1 MNYCRNLFIA
11 IIFLNALLI
20 PISKASGNKAPAAI
34 DIPRISGEIT
44 IDANFDEPQWKNAK
58 RVLINNI
65 TRPFDNIPSQV
76 HTEALLME
84 NGETLFIAFTA
95 QDPEPEK
102 IRAFLKNRDK
112 VWGDDIVGIKID
124 TYNDQRSAYRFLVNP
139 LGVKIDGIESEVTKK
154 ESDAWDGI
162 WDAAGQ
168 ITCDGYRVEIALP
181 LRILNFNEK
190 STMQDWGIELV
201 RFYPREEFMRLSNI
215 YLDRDNSCELC
226 QLATAKGFEGVKQG
240 NNFTLT
246 PSVVT
251 SQSDYIADN
260 SWTSAS
266 NKEASLDLRWG
277 ITPDIL
283 LNTTLNPDFSTIE
296 SDNAQLNINNNFAL
310 YNQEKRPFF
319 LDNADYFDSNYNL
332 VYTRNINAP
341 NYGAK
346 LSARKGDH
354 TLGLFVTDDDSTNI
368 LIPGNRASA
377 LAQLDSSSNA
387 AALRYRYN
395 YNQDT
400 TLGWISTLR
409 TADDYNNQVHGFDAR
424 VKLST
429 YDVVKF
435 QNLYSTTQYP
445 SDLFRQFCQSD
456 DMQAC
461 QQPSACNLSE
471 CQVNETVLRTL
482 NDDSFSGNA
491 FRAGYYHNDSDWF
504 YRVTYDRQNSGFRGD
519 LGFIS
524 HVDYQKFSFGG
535 DRKWY
540 GKPGQWWNKFKIYS
554 DWDTTYN
561 DNNEMIEREFDINAQ
576 LNASYDSYLRLG
588 FSTRDKVGSRIDK
601 SRLALTDNT
610 TLFNEKDYFIHAGI
624 KPVLGLSL
632 HTNITIGDAID
643 YSNNRLGDKS
653 YFHTNVN
660 WNLNKHLELKLKQTY
675 SRLDA
680 NNANV
685 FIARLTDFRAIY
697 QFNVKSFLR
706 MSFIYNNTDKNAE
719 NYLYTAPEDI
729 TEKRRNLSTELLY
742 AYKINAQTVFYL
754 GLTNNQYTTEG
765 FGSLALD
772 QRNIFTKFSYAWMP

>member
-1 MNYCRNLFIA
+1 MNYCIRLVFISIVTFIA
-11 IIFLNALLI
+11 
-20 PISKASGNKAPAAI
+20 SSSVYASVPKHPSPI
-34 DIPRISGEIT
+34 DIPRVSGEIT
-44 IDANFDEPQWKNAK
+44 VDANFDEPQWQNAK
-58 RVLINNI
+58 RVLINNV
-65 TRPFDNIPSQV
+65 TRPFDNIPSTV

-84 NGETLFIAFTA
+84 DGETLYIAFTA
-95 QDPEPEK
+95 EDPEPEK

-181 LRILNFNEK
+181 LRILNFTEK
-190 STMQDWGIELV
+190 STIQDWGIELV

-215 YLDRDNSCELC
+215 YMDRNNSCELC
-226 QLATAKGFEGVKQG
+226 QLATAKGFKGIKQG

-246 PSVVT
+246 PSTVI
-251 SQSDYIADN
+251 SQSDYISDDGWQ
-260 SWTSAS
+260 SSS

-310 YNQEKRPFF
+310 FNQEKRPFF

-346 LSARKGDH
+346 LSARKDAH
-354 TLGLFVTDDDSTNI
+354 TLGLFVTDDESTNI
-368 LIPGNRASA
+368 LIPGNRSSA
-377 LAQLDSSSNA
+377 IAQLDTSSNA

-395 YNQDT
+395 YDQDT

-409 TADDYNNQVHGFDAR
+409 TADNYNNQVHGFDAR

-435 QNLYSTTQYP
+435 QNLYSQTQYP
-445 SDLFRQFCQSD
+445 NDLFKQFCQSD
-456 DMQAC
+456 SKEEC
-461 QQPSACNLSE
+461 QPTQNCNLE
-471 CQVNETVLRTL
+471 GCQVNENVLRTF
-482 NDDSFSGNA
+482 NADSFTGNA
-491 FRAGYYHNDSDWF
+491 FRAGYYHNDSDWY

-524 HVDYQKFSFGG
+524 HIDHQKFSIGG

-561 DNNEMIEREFDINAQ
+561 DNNEMIERELDINAQ
-576 LNASYDSYLRLG
+576 LNASYDSYLTLG
-588 FSTRDKVGSRIDK
+588 FSTRDKVGSRLDK
-601 SRLALTDNT
+601 SRLAIEGNT
-610 TLFNEKDYFIHAGI
+610 TLFNEKDYFIRAGI
-624 KPVLGLSL
+624 KPILGLSV
-632 HTNITIGDAID
+632 HTNITMGDAID

-653 YFHTNVN
+653 YFHTNIN
-660 WNLNKHLELKLKQTY
+660 WNLNKHLELKVKQTY

-680 NNANV
+680 DDANV

-706 MSFIYNNTDKNAE
+706 MSVIYNNTDKNSE
-719 NYLYTAPEDI
+719 NYLYISPEDI
-729 TEKRRNLSTELLY
+729 TEKSRNLATELLY

-754 GLTNNQYTTEG
+754 GFTNNQYTNAG
-765 FGSLALD
+765 FGELSLD